1 MKEHALVHEG
11 LLFRVFR
18 VLFGFLQFL
27 ATFLIRI
34 TPLVLGREWGNGS
47 L

>member
-11 LLFRVFR
+11 LLFRVR